1 MENEA
6 EKKKKRRVLF
16 SKAQSFELERRFRQ
30 QRYLSAPEREQL
42 AHLLS
47 LTPTQV
53 KIWFQNHRYKMKR
66 SRAEETQ
73 DINQPPMLRR
83 VVVPILVRDGKPYPT
98 CIIDAD
104 KRSCLAPCTSQ
115 APFSL
120 AYPSFRHPSPF
131 AFPSRYQH
139 FSHPT
144 ASRHTFAWRDFLN
157 DSVHFSSFKWQLP
170 VAYKFTTGASC
181 WFTKIDIPSFIN
193 PHKNSMSYLN
203 SHCMKIILH
212 IFYFCILSNVG
223 YEWYTDYFWLM
234 CVILVWAYKI
244 WRALTAGPI
253 QHKNVFDYI
262 DYCMLSSLYFS

>member
-1 MENEA
+1 MAASTKFSFSVRSILDLPEHEGHIIPQPSPVHSCSSSPYSSWMDSDPSPCPSSDESSLEIKADLSSMDNEA

-98 CIIDAD
+98 CIIDAN

-120 AYPSFRHPSPF
+120 AYPSFQHPSPF

-157 DSVHFSSFKWQLP
+157 DSVHFSSFK
-170 VAYKFTTGASC
+170 
-181 WFTKIDIPSFIN
+181 
-193 PHKNSMSYLN
+193 
-203 SHCMKIILH
+203 
-212 IFYFCILSNVG
+212 
-223 YEWYTDYFWLM
+223 
-234 CVILVWAYKI
+234 
-244 WRALTAGPI
+244 
-253 QHKNVFDYI
+253 
-262 DYCMLSSLYFS
+262 